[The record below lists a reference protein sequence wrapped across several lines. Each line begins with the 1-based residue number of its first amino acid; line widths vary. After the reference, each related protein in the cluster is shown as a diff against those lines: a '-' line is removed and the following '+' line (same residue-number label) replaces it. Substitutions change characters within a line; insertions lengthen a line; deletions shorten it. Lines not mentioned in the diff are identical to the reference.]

1 VHLIPELLA
10 SRMLGP
16 DWLDPQSLIESL
28 GPWALLGITAIIFA
42 ECGLLIGFFLPGDS
56 LLFVAGLL
64 VARDCADG
72 LCIDYPIALVC
83 FLFTLAAIT
92 GNIVGYWIGRKA
104 GPTIFSRPDSK
115 LFRQEYVDR
124 TQHFFDHYGPRAI
137 ILARFIPVVR
147 TFITVMAGVGRM
159 NFRTYIVYTAIGGI
173 LWATGVTLLGYY
185 LGNIPF
191 VANNIEAILIGV
203 VLVSVLPVVFE
214 YFRHKR
220 AGGTADPTDA

>member
-1 VHLIPELLA
+1 
-10 SRMLGP
+10 MLGP
-16 DWLDPQSLIESL
+16 GWLDPQSLIESL

-64 VARDCADG
+64 VASG
-72 LCIDYPIALVC
+72 FIDTNIAVACLI
-83 FLFTLAAIT
+83 FTIAAVT
-92 GNIVGYWIGRKA
+92 GNIVGYWIGLKA
-104 GPTIFSRPDSK
+104 GPTIFSKPDSK

-124 TQHFFDHYGPRAI
+124 TQHFFDHYGARAI

-159 NFRTYIVYTAIGGI
+159 HFRTYIVYSTIGGI
-173 LWATGVTLLGYY
+173 LWATGVTLLGYF
-185 LGNIPF
+185 LGNVPF

-220 AGGTADPTDA
+220 ANSARGPDPSDA